1 MNPRFPGW
9 RLWVAILVAGG
20 AVTSPA
26 LASPCEGVN
35 SLSPAEKAA
44 GWELQF
50 DGTNTKGWH
59 GYNGQGT
66 KSWTIEAWGPCTI
79 RGSESRPSASAS

>member
-1 MNPRFPGW
+1 MNPRSSGW
-9 RLWVAILVAGG
+9 LLPVVILVAGG
-20 AVTSPA
+20 AATSPA

-44 GWELQF
+44 GWELLF
-50 DGTNTKGWH
+50 DGAHTKGWH

-66 KSWTIEAWGPCTI
+66 KS
-79 RGSESRPSASAS
+79 